1 MQIQIPRPGV
11 GPDSLPVK
19 GPAPADAGGPRPTL

>member
-19 GPAPADAGGPRPTL
+19 DLGPADADGPRPTL